1 MYIYEKFSKI
11 LINLKIEKQQ
21 ELQKA
26 VQDYLKLYEEP
37 PAEIDENTII
47 EKPTEE
53 TIQLKL
59 DLPMKEGL
67 LKINLSV
74 PIIFVINKS
83 DVVTSSQD
91 KKKFEEDSEFIFK
104 HIRKLAIT
112 CKFFLIFKM
121 VHLSFTLLQN

>member
-1 MYIYEKFSKI
+1 MDQIKKWCKYIQEKFSRI
-11 LINLKIEKQQ
+11 QMNIKIEKQQ

-37 PAEIDENTII
+37 PAEIDENTVK

-59 DLPMKEGL
+59 DMPLKEGL
-67 LKINLSV
+67 LKINLGIPLV
-74 PIIFVINKS
+74 FVINKS
-83 DVVTSSQD
+83 DVGSSNQD
-91 KKKFEEDSEFIFK
+91 KKIFEENSEFIFK

-112 CKFFLIFKM
+112 CK
-121 VHLSFTLLQN
+121 

>member
-1 MYIYEKFSKI
+1 MYIYDKFSKI
-11 LINLKIEKQQ
+11 FMNLKIDKQQ

-59 DLPMKEGL
+59 DLPMKDGL
-67 LKINLSV
+67 LKINLSAPV
-74 PIIFVINKS
+74 IFVVNKS
-83 DVVTSSQD
+83 DVVTSSQE

-112 CKFFLIFKM
+112 CKYFIIIF
-121 VHLSFTLLQN
+121 